1 MQSNIILPLSEVKS
15 DKLLFDF
22 NGLSNFEVCTGEV
35 DEPIIEDCRFIDYID
50 YKNGYDIVKEN
61 LLYGNSYLCNL
72 TSETEIESKAS
83 LLDVFIAAKAK
94 YKLLLQDNFVCFS
107 PETFIKIEDSKIY
120 TYPMKGTID
129 AGIDNALE
137 IILND
142 KKETAEHN
150 TIVDLL
156 RNDLGMVS
164 NNVRVT
170 KYRYHDVL
178 ETSNKKLIQI
188 SSEITGNLENNFHKR
203 IGDILFKLLP
213 AGSVTGAP
221 KQKTLEI
228 IDKSEKHKRNYYT
241 GISGIFDG
249 QNLDSG
255 VLIRYIEQRDGKYY
269 YKSGGGITIFSD
281 PEKEYEE
288 LNNKIYVPIY

>member
-15 DKLLFDF
+15 DTILYDF
-22 NGLSNFEVCTGEV
+22 NHISNETDVSEAKKS
-35 DEPIIEDCRFIDYID
+35 PIITDCRLMDYVD
-50 YKNGYDIVKEN
+50 YKNCFDIVHHN

-72 TSETEIESKAS
+72 TSETEIEINGSLDAVYAS
-83 LLDVFIAAKAK
+83 AQAK
-94 YKLLLQDNFVCFS
+94 YKLLYQNQYVCFS
-107 PETFIKIEDSKIY
+107 PETFVKIRDSKIY

-129 AGIDNALE
+129 ADIEDALD
-137 IILND
+137 IILKD

-156 RNDLGMVS
+156 RNDLGIVS

-170 KYRYHDVL
+170 KYRYHDIL

-188 SSEITGNLENNFHKR
+188 SSEIVGDLDSNYNYR

-228 IDKSEKHKRNYYT
+228 IAKAENHNRNYYT
-241 GISGIFDG
+241 GIAGVFDG
-249 QNLDSG
+249 ENLDSC
-255 VLIRYIEQRDGKYY
+255 VLIRYIEKRGEKYY
-269 YKSGGGITIFSD
+269 YKSGGGITIYSD